1 MRAMSRRGAVFVA
14 AGAARSC
21 SAMGLSAR
29 RKAFETAT
37 VAARP
42 GATLVGFS
50 MTARRVTDRPAH
62 EDRRW
67 RASFHAWIERGL
79 WDSSLASAEDLAAFH
94 AHTEANARRTLVWMT
109 ALLSGF
115 NVAFWA
121 TDAWVFRALPGVAD
135 AIAEARA
142 GLLALSLLTGLAL
155 WLRRVPTYPLGITA
169 GLVVCVLTARTLG
182 HLGGPATPWFHFLYT
197 YALAP
202 ALTWFRPLRRLAVTA
217 LVAAVCLAGYFGPH
231 PDYLRDPYAP
241 TSVAHFGY
249 VLTMSVAVGWAADSV
264 RIRFFLAQRA
274 LVAERASLAAR
285 VDEATAALRRLALH
299 LDDVQDR
306 ERARIARELHDE
318 FGQSMTALRVVLK
331 TARDR
336 FAVTPTAIGPNL
348 EQIAALLHRLTED
361 TRRLVREMRPQVID
375 DLGLVPGLEWLRAA
389 TEARGVPCA
398 LTVQGDLAGLPAPA
412 VTAAFRCAQEAL
424 TNVVKHARAS
434 QVRVTVAREEFTLTL
449 SVDDD
454 GEGFDPAVT
463 SPESFGI
470 QGMCERARALAG
482 ELQVRSR
489 RPAGTTLRLSLPLDG
504 EAPA

>member
-1 MRAMSRRGAVFVA
+1 
-14 AGAARSC
+14 
-21 SAMGLSAR
+21 
-29 RKAFETAT
+29 
-37 VAARP
+37 
-42 GATLVGFS
+42 
-50 MTARRVTDRPAH
+50 MTARRAKEHLAGRDGH
-62 EDRRW
+62 
-67 RASFHAWIERGL
+67 SSLGAWIDLGL
-79 WDSSLASAEDLAAFH
+79 WDPSLASAEDLAAFH
-94 AHTEANARRTLVWMT
+94 AHTEANARRTLVWMA
-109 ALLSGF
+109 ALLSVF
-115 NVAFWA
+115 NVAFWT

-135 AIAEARA
+135 AISEARA

-155 WLRRVPTYPLGITA
+155 WTRRVPTYPLGITA

-197 YALAP
+197 YAFAP

-217 LVAAVCLAGYFGPH
+217 LAAAVCLAGYFGPH
-231 PDYLRDPYAP
+231 PDYLRDAYAP

-274 LVAERASLAAR
+274 LAAERESLAAR
-285 VDEATAALRRLALH
+285 VAEATSALRRLALH

-336 FAVTPTAIGPNL
+336 FAVTPGAIGPNL

-375 DLGLVPGLEWLRAA
+375 DLDLAPGLEWLRAA
-389 TEARGVPCA
+389 TEARGVPCE
-398 LTVQGDLAGLPAPA
+398 LSVQGDLAGLPAPA
-412 VTAAFRCAQEAL
+412 VTATFRCAQEAL

-434 QVRVTVAREEFTLTL
+434 RVRVTVAREALTLTL

-454 GEGFDPAVT
+454 GEGFDPAVI
-463 SPESFGI
+463 SPERFGI
-470 QGMCERARALAG
+470 QGMRERARALGG

-489 RPAGTTLRLSLPLDG
+489 RPGGTTLRVSLPLAG
-504 EAPA
+504 EALA